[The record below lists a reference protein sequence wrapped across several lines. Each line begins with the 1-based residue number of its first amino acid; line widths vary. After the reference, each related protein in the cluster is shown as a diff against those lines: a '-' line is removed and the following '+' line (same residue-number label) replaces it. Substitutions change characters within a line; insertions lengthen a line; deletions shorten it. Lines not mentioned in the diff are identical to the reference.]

1 MAVDLSSLLG
11 SSSSMPELPWL
22 QLVLTFI
29 VVVNILHTYLDMRQ
43 LKAIKLPDPPAS
55 LKGLFTR
62 KLYDE
67 AQAYS
72 VDKWWFGFWHG
83 IYNLV
88 ETVLW
93 LQLRIVPWLWYSLP
107 SWLPQP
113 LAAIVEDNEIVHT
126 VAFMLASSLI
136 NLVLSLPWTLYSTFV
151 IEQRHGFNKQTLG
164 LFFSDLVKSCVLGAV
179 FIPPLV
185 AAFTYIL
192 QRAGPWVPLQ
202 LWAFVLGVSLFFLT
216 IYPVVIAPLFNK
228 YELLPQGSLRDKIE
242 ALAGSLSFP
251 LKKLYTMDGS
261 KRSGHSNA
269 YMYGFF
275 NNKRIVLFDTLIKE
289 CSEEQ
294 VVAVL
299 AHELGHWK
307 LRHTPINFVMSQFIT
322 LANFLLF
329 AGMRTAPGL
338 FESFGF
344 DKSRPAFIAFVLFQF
359 VVAPVDE
366 VIGFITNVVSR
377 RFEYQ
382 ADGFAV
388 QQGKGKELREA
399 LLKLEETNKASLNVD
414 PLYSAY
420 HHSHPHITE
429 RLAAIDT
436 ALKKGQ

>member
-1 MAVDLSSLLG
+1 MAVDPSSLLSN
-11 SSSSMPELPWL
+11 SSSSTPELPWL
-22 QLVLTFI
+22 QMVLGFI
-29 VVVNILHTYLDMRQ
+29 VVVNILHTYLDVRQ
-43 LKAIKLPDPPAS
+43 LKAIKAPDPPAE

-62 KLYDE
+62 ELYDQ

-83 IYNLV
+83 LYNLV

-93 LQLRIVPWLWYSLP
+93 LQLRVTPWLWYSLP

-113 LAAIVEDNEIVHT
+113 LAEMVAQNEIVHT
-126 VAFMLASSLI
+126 VVFILASSLI
-136 NLVLSLPWTLYSTFV
+136 SMVMGLPWSLYSTFV
-151 IEQRHGFNKQTLG
+151 IEERHGFNKQTLG
-164 LFFSDLVKSCVLGAV
+164 LFVADLVKSLLLGAV
-179 FIPPLV
+179 FVPPLV
-185 AAFTYIL
+185 GAFTYIL
-192 QRAGPWVPLQ
+192 QHAGPWVPLQ
-202 LWAFVLGVSLFFLT
+202 LWAFVLVVSMFFLT

-228 YELLPQGSLRDKIE
+228 YELLPQGSLRGKIE
-242 ALAGSLSFP
+242 ALAGSLKFP

-261 KRSGHSNA
+261 KRSAHSNA

-329 AGMRTAPGL
+329 AG
-338 FESFGF
+338 FGF
-344 DKSRPAFIAFVLFQF
+344 GKSRPAFIAFVLFQYL
-359 VVAPVDE
+359 VTPVDE
-366 VIGFITNVVSR
+366 VIGFFTNAVSR

-388 QQGKGKELREA
+388 QQGKGTELRQA

-429 RLAAIDT
+429 RLAAIDA